1 MNTLKLPEISMKST
15 FLIFVG
21 LLIIISATAQ
31 NKADSLDK
39 VLKTATGEQKV
50 KTLNELFK
58 EHVNTN
64 PIKATEYTREALS
77 LALEISDE
85 KGLAASY
92 NNLGVAYR
100 NQGALD
106 KALENYLASLQIYQ
120 KINNKEGIASCKNN
134 IGNIY
139 SIKKDQVNATKYLDE
154 SNQLFLE
161 LNDPSKI
168 VRSLNN
174 LGNLYSEVQ
183 QFDKAM
189 KYYEEAIALCEKN
202 NITQADPY
210 INIGNASLKQGNL
223 AKAVDQL
230 QKALP
235 LAEKA
240 NDKLSV
246 LSITTSLGDAA
257 VKAGK
262 PEEAQKYLKQAL
274 ALCVDL
280 QAYMYEPTI
289 YKSLGVT
296 YAMQN
301 NMAKAYESMVRY
313 DQAREKVYSEEST
326 RRIAQMEMALD
337 IQEKEKQLEA
347 LKKDD
352 ELKTMELRQ
361 IQMIVALSFLAIL
374 LVVMGF
380 SLFTQRRKMKSL

>member
-1 MNTLKLPEISMKST
+1 MKLALPIS
-15 FLIFVG
+15 FVLLCLIPAF
-21 LLIIISATAQ
+21 AQ
-31 NKADSLDK
+31 NKADSLENI
-39 VLKTATGEQKV
+39 LKTATGEQKV

-58 EHVNTN
+58 EYVNTD
-64 PIKATEYTREALS
+64 PVKATEFTREALS

-85 KGLAASY
+85 KGMAAAY
-92 NNLGVAYR
+92 NNIGVAYR

-106 KALENYLASLQIYQ
+106 KSLENYLASLQIYQ
-120 KINNKEGIASCKNN
+120 KINNKEGVASCKNN

-139 SIKKDQVNATKYLDE
+139 SIKKDHVNAAKYLDE
-154 SNQLFLE
+154 SNQQFLE

-168 VRSLNN
+168 IRSLNN
-174 LGNLYSEVQ
+174 LGNLYSEMQ

-189 KYYEEAIALCEKN
+189 AFYDEAVALCQKN
-202 NITQADPY
+202 NINQADPY
-210 INIGNASLKQGNL
+210 INIGNASLKQGNYS
-223 AKAVDQL
+223 KAIEQL
-230 QKALP
+230 KLALP
-235 LAEKA
+235 IAEKS
-240 NDKLSV
+240 NDRMSV
-246 LSITTSLGDAA
+246 LSIMTSLGDAA
-257 VKAGK
+257 VKQGN

-274 ALCVDL
+274 TLCGDL

-326 RRIAQMEMALD
+326 RKIAQMELALD

-352 ELKTMELRQ
+352 LLKTLELRQ

-374 LVVMGF
+374 LVIMGF
-380 SLFTQRRKMKSL
+380 SLFTQRKKMKSL

>member
-1 MNTLKLPEISMKST
+1 MKSM
-15 FLIFVG
+15 LLLVIG
-21 LLIIISATAQ
+21 LLLMTPGTAQ
-31 NKADSLDK
+31 NKADSLETA
-39 VLKTATGEQKV
+39 LKAASGELKV
-50 KTLNELFK
+50 KILNELFK
-58 EHVNTN
+58 EYVNAD

-120 KINNKEGIASCKNN
+120 TINNKEGIASSKNN

-139 SIKKDQVNATKYLDE
+139 SIKKDQINATKYLDE

-168 VRSLNN
+168 IRSLNN
-174 LGNLYSEVQ
+174 LGNLHSEMQ

-189 KYYEEAIALCEKN
+189 KYYEEAVALCEKN

-210 INIGNASLKQGNL
+210 INIGNASLKQGNFE
-223 AKAVDQL
+223 KAVEQL
-230 QKALP
+230 NKALP
-235 LAEKA
+235 LAEKS
-240 NDKLSV
+240 NDNMSV
-246 LSITTSLGDAA
+246 LSIMTSLGDAA
-257 VKAGK
+257 IKSGK
-262 PEEAQKYLKQAL
+262 PDEAQKYLKQAL
-274 ALCVDL
+274 ALCTDL

-289 YKSLGVT
+289 YKSLSVT

-301 NMAKAYESMVRY
+301 NMQQAYESMVRY
-313 DQAREKVYSEEST
+313 DQTRERVYSEEST
-326 RRIAQMEMALD
+326 RKIAQMEMALD
-337 IQEKEKQLEA
+337 IQEKEKQIET

-352 ELKTMELRQ
+352 ELKTLELRQ

-374 LVVMGF
+374 LVIMGF
-380 SLFTQRRKMKSL
+380 SLFTQRKKMHDA